1 MSFCKNAPWP
11 LSRHLKDCLFVPRI
25 LKFNSDVYGDFL
37 DSPVVNT
44 LTVEGVGSILG
55 QESFM
60 PHGPAKKKTKKTTQT
75 KKWCML
81 TQVYFHPLG
90 WAPSGPFHYGNF
102 HFSALGKFLSC
113 FFDDSSLPHL

>member
-11 LSRHLKDCLFVPRI
+11 PSRHLKDCLFVPRI

-60 PHGPAKKKTKKTTQT
+60 PHGPAKKKPKKPPKQ
-75 KKWCML
+75 KNDVC
-81 TQVYFHPLG
+81 
-90 WAPSGPFHYGNF
+90 
-102 HFSALGKFLSC
+102 
-113 FFDDSSLPHL
+113 